1 MTATA
6 AKTGFGIKFGRE
18 TATPDTYADIA
29 EIKDVTPPGAS
40 REVVDATHHGSEEGW
55 REVIAA
61 LKSQKDC
68 TLVFNYVPGG
78 SAHADLMTDLADDD
92 AHKYKITFPG
102 GTESVIFTAFVTNVS
117 PATPMDDV
125 MTCSASFKP
134 TGKPTWS

>member
-18 TATPDTYADIA
+18 SDTPGTYVDIA
-29 EIKDVTPPGAS
+29 EVKDVVPPGAT
-40 REVVDATHHGSEEGW
+40 REVVDATNHGSVEGW
-55 REVIAA
+55 REVISA

-78 SAHADLMTDLADDD
+78 SAHTDLMTDLAHDEPR
-92 AHKYKITFPG
+92 KYKITFPG
-102 GTESVIFTAFVTNVS
+102 GTESVIFTAFVTDVS
-117 PATPMDDV
+117 PTTPIADV